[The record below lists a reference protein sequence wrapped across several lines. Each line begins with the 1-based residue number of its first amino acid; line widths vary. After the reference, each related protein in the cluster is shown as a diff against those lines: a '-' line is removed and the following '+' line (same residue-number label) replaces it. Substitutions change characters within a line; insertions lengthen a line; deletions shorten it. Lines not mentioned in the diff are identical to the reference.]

1 MKTTIRPS
9 RLRNVTRKT
18 ILRDHSV
25 TFNVGGFAF
34 DVTVMASSDEMA
46 VKKGVRLVNRNID
59 KLKDVS
65 MPLPFHT
72 YGRITVLRITAGM
85 VVEVYSEAGGFFRP

>member
-1 MKTTIRPS
+1 MKTIRPS
-9 RLRNVTRKT
+9 NLRNAGKLV
-18 ILRDHSV
+18 LREHSV

-34 DVTVMASSDEMA
+34 DVTVMASSNEQA
-46 VKKGVRLVNRNID
+46 INKGVRLVNRNIG

-72 YGRITVLRITAGM
+72 YGRVTVRRITAGM
-85 VVEVYSEAGGFFRP
+85 IVEVYSEAGGFFRP